1 MTWVPVSGRIDSERA
16 AGEGRPF
23 ASIGSASY
31 WVNVPS
37 GAGLVGIGS
46 PAVKAFDLS
55 LHPVPLVVL
64 AFFTLKSGDVGC
76 VPGPNCGVPL
86 ADEEVSVPTVFTVIV

>member
-1 MTWVPVSGRIDSERA
+1 M
-16 AGEGRPF
+16 
-23 ASIGSASY
+23 IGSATD
-31 WVNVPS
+31 WVNVPL
-37 GAGLVGIGS
+37 GADAVGIGS
-46 PAVKAFDLS
+46 PAVKALGL